1 MAHSPAL
8 VRGVVVW
15 GDWVWE
21 LAWGEGV
28 RGGGEGRVGGGGK
41 VLSLW
46 CGDRSKVVALAMV
59 DVLFYQF

>member
-1 MAHSPAL
+1 MAHYPAL
-8 VRGVVVW
+8 VMGVVVW

-28 RGGGEGRVGGGGK
+28 RGGGEGS
-41 VLSLW
+41 LSLW
-46 CGDRSKVVALAMV
+46 CGDRNKVVALAMV